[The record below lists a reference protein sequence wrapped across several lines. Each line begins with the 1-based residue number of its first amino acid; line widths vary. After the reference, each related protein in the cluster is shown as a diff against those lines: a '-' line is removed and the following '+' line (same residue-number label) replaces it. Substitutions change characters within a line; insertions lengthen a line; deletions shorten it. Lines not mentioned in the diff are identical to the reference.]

1 MAPKGMGAASK
12 LSNMVGG
19 PSDAGASCLRAGRR
33 AFVGR
38 AATLAQIGTAG
49 ALISCETGR

>member
-12 LSNMVGG
+12 LSSVAGG
-19 PSDAGASCLRAGRR
+19 PSDAGASRLRAGRR